1 MTKIAQF
8 LGQNAVVVGS
18 TSVVAVVAVIAVAV
32 SGVFAPS
39 APVTDAT
46 NTVQPA
52 AQVPDDAASP
62 KAAVSEVVDP
72 KVTDEI
78 TPDRSKIIPQFD
90 VVRIEPDGST
100 LVAGQAAAKSDIVLL
115 LDTVDLMTATTDSA
129 GKFVVFASI
138 PPSSKPQ
145 ILALVQRDEDGDVF
159 SEQTVIISPT
169 LVASTAEPTPIP
181 SDPQSPTLD
190 QTTELNTSPTS
201 ETTPEPTPSPTVPT
215 DAPAVILVDADGVKV
230 VQPPRAPSQGP
241 EVMSTVAL
249 DSISYSDDGEVEL
262 AGRGRR
268 DGSVRVYLD
277 NTPIT
282 TSRIREDG
290 NWRTELPDVD
300 TGVYTLRVDEVDASG
315 EVISR
320 VETPFQREDQDAIET
335 ATAAQDAQTRAE
347 IITVQPGSTL
357 WAIAKSQYGEGVYFL
372 RVYEANKDRI
382 RDPDL
387 IYPGQIFDIPN

>member
-8 LGQNAVVVGS
+8 LGQNAVVVGG

-39 APVTDAT
+39 VPVTDET
-46 NTVQPA
+46 NTVQPV
-52 AQVPDDAASP
+52 AQVPDAGTSQE
-62 KAAVSEVVDP
+62 AAVAEVVDP
-72 KVTDEI
+72 EKVTDET
-78 TPDRSKIIPQFD
+78 TPDRSKTIPQFD

-115 LDTVDLMTATTDSA
+115 LDAVDLVTVTTDFA
-129 GKFVVFASI
+129 GKFVAFVSI
-138 PPSSKPQ
+138 PPSYEPQ
-145 ILALVQRDEDGDVF
+145 ILALVQRHEDGDVF

-169 LVASTAEPTPIP
+169 LVASTADPIPTPIP
-181 SDPQSPTLD
+181 ADPQSPALD
-190 QTTELNTSPTS
+190 QTTELNTSPT
-201 ETTPEPTPSPTVPT
+201 PEATPSPTAPT

-230 VQPPRAPSQGP
+230 VQPPRDAAQGP

-320 VETPFQREDQDAIET
+320 VETPFQREDQDTIDT

-357 WAIAKSQYGEGVYFL
+357 WAIAKSQYGEGLYFV

>member
-8 LGQNAVVVGS
+8 LGQNAVVVGG

-39 APVTDAT
+39 VPVTDET
-46 NTVQPA
+46 NTVQPV
-52 AQVPDDAASP
+52 AQVPDEGTS
-62 KAAVSEVVDP
+62 KEAVIAEVVDP
-72 KVTDEI
+72 EKATDET
-78 TPDRSKIIPQFD
+78 TPDRSKTIPQFD
-90 VVRIEPDGST
+90 VVRIEPDGTT

-115 LDTVDLMTATTDSA
+115 LDAVDLVTVTTDSA
-129 GKFVVFASI
+129 GKFVAFVAI
-138 PPSSKPQ
+138 PPSLEPQ
-145 ILALVQRDEDGDVF
+145 ILALVQRHEDGDVF

-181 SDPQSPTLD
+181 ADPQSPALD
-190 QTTELNTSPTS
+190 QTTELNTSPTP
-201 ETTPEPTPSPTVPT
+201 ETTPSPTVPT

-230 VQPPRAPSQGP
+230 VQPPRAASQGP

-300 TGVYTLRVDEVDASG
+300 TGVYTLRVDEVDAAG

-320 VETPFQREDQDAIET
+320 VETPFQREDQDTIDT

-357 WAIAKSQYGEGVYFL
+357 WAIAKSQYGEGLYFV

>member
-8 LGQNAVVVGS
+8 LGQNAVVVGG

-39 APVTDAT
+39 VPVTDET
-46 NTVQPA
+46 NTVQPV
-52 AQVPDDAASP
+52 AQVPDEGTSQEAAI
-62 KAAVSEVVDP
+62 AEVVDP
-72 KVTDEI
+72 EKVTDET
-78 TPDRSKIIPQFD
+78 TPDRSKTIPQFD
-90 VVRIEPDGST
+90 VVRIEPDGTT

-115 LDTVDLMTATTDSA
+115 LDAVDLVTVTTDTA
-129 GKFVVFASI
+129 GKFVAFVAI
-138 PPSSKPQ
+138 PPSLEPQ
-145 ILALVQRDEDGDVF
+145 ILALVQRHEDGDVF

-169 LVASTAEPTPIP
+169 LVASTAEPTPILA
-181 SDPQSPTLD
+181 DPQSPALD
-190 QTTELNTSPTS
+190 QTTELKTSPTP
-201 ETTPEPTPSPTVPT
+201 ETTPSPTVPT
-215 DAPAVILVDADGVKV
+215 DVPAVILVDADGVKV
-230 VQPPRAPSQGP
+230 VQPPRAASQGP

-300 TGVYTLRVDEVDASG
+300 TGVYTLRVDEVDAAG

-320 VETPFQREDQDAIET
+320 VETPFQREDQDTIDT

-357 WAIAKSQYGEGVYFL
+357 WAIAKSQYGEGLYFV

>member
-8 LGQNAVVVGS
+8 LGQNAVVVGG

-39 APVTDAT
+39 APVSDET
-46 NTVQPA
+46 NTVQPV
-52 AQVPDDAASP
+52 AQVPDEGTSQEAAI
-62 KAAVSEVVDP
+62 AEVVDP
-72 KVTDEI
+72 QKVTDET
-78 TPDRSKIIPQFD
+78 TPDRSKTIPQFD

-115 LDTVDLMTATTDSA
+115 LDAVDLVTVTTDSA
-129 GKFVVFASI
+129 GKFVAFVAI
-138 PPSSKPQ
+138 PPSLEPQ
-145 ILALVQRDEDGDVF
+145 ILALVQRHEDGDVF

-169 LVASTAEPTPIP
+169 LVASTAEPTPTPIP
-181 SDPQSPTLD
+181 ADPQSPALD
-190 QTTELNTSPTS
+190 QTTELKTSPTP
-201 ETTPEPTPSPTVPT
+201 ETTPSPTVPT

-230 VQPPRAPSQGP
+230 VQPPRAASQGP

-300 TGVYTLRVDEVDASG
+300 TGVYTLRVDEVDAAG

-320 VETPFQREDQDAIET
+320 VETPFQREDQDTIDT

-357 WAIAKSQYGEGVYFL
+357 WAIAKSQYGEGLYFV